1 MLKYIIYTVIFL
13 LGLSDVKADKIDS
26 LKTLTSEQTD
36 TVLFKT
42 LLDLGNR
49 YYNRGQL
56 DSSFK
61 YYQTGYQKCLTTN
74 NHKFTCDFLL
84 HLGLIEREKGV
95 YNKSSEYYFKA
106 LEIADANNY
115 SGQKASIFNGIAV
128 LYAIQKEFDK
138 ALTYYTKSLD
148 LYKSLNNLNGQS
160 SIYNNIG
167 LIHMDLGESEKALK
181 YFFKALDINNKQNNK
196 FGIAINSEN
205 IGLIYHEFKN
215 YSLAHIYYKK
225 ALQIWYGRK
234 DLYSLAINLGYI
246 GNTFLKQKN
255 FRAAADTLQHALDM
269 AQQANSLS
277 SMRDLTFYLSEAYE
291 GMSDPDNAL
300 KYYKLA
306 KKYSDSLKNDEKT
319 REITEIQMTYTFNK
333 LKVQDSIKH
342 QLEVQV
348 KESQL
353 KTEKNYKYMALTVV
367 LVISILLFFVFKN
380 YKEKIKANTII
391 TEQKNL
397 VEQKQREILDSMI
410 YARRIQSALLSHQDL
425 LKQNTSDYFVYF
437 KPKDIVSGDFYWAV
451 KKDELFYLAVCDSTG
466 HGVPGAFMSLL
477 SIGFLNEAIN
487 EKRILEPNLIFDYVR
502 ERIIDTIGK
511 EGQQDGFDGI
521 LMCINQKTQTI
532 AYAAS
537 NNAPV
542 MISDKEIIFGHSDK
556 MPVGQG
562 LRRNPFSKF
571 ELHYIKG
578 ASVYLYTDGYADQFG
593 GPKGKKFMYKQL
605 NQLLLNQSE
614 LSFHDQ
620 EKQLDKT
627 FNAWKGALEQVDD
640 VCLIGF
646 RL

>member
-167 LIHMDLGESEKALK
+167 LIHIDLGESEKALK

-319 REITEIQMTYTFNK
+319 REITEIQMNYTFNK

-521 LMCINQKTQTI
+521 LMCINQKTQKI
-532 AYAAS
+532 SYAAS

-620 EKQLDKT
+620 EKHLDKT